1 MRMNKSRGQLLILFL
16 AVGFLIGI
24 IYENVIARSS
34 VVLSEVFLRSN
45 LELYLKTNII
55 GEKYLWYVAKAR
67 IILLATVCIFS
78 CFRWKKLFVILC
90 LTVCGFFAGIMSVMA
105 VMQLGIKGILLCI
118 AGILPQGIFYVMA
131 YSMLFAYWFRYPESR
146 WNRAKLLFVIIMFLA
161 GIVLETYV
169 NPALVKLII
178 KIL

>member
-1 MRMNKSRGQLLILFL
+1 MRIKVSKGQLLILFL

-24 IYENVIARSS
+24 IYENVIAGNS
-34 VVLSEVFLRSN
+34 VVLSELFLRSN

-55 GEKYLWYVAKAR
+55 SEKYLWYVAKAR

-78 CFRWKKLFVILC
+78 YIRWKKLYVILC
-90 LTVCGFFAGIMSVMA
+90 LVVFGFFAGVMSVAA
-105 VMQLGIKGILLCI
+105 VMQLGIKGIVLCI
-118 AGILPQGIFYVMA
+118 AGILPQGIFYVTA
-131 YSMLFAYWFRYPESR
+131 YSMLFVYWFRYPESQ
-146 WNRAKLLFVIIMFLA
+146 WNRVKLLFVIIMFLA